1 MKMPSAMS
9 FVLISALAVGCAST
23 PPPIPPNFDVT
34 RATIA
39 AGDKDPEIDIDG
51 LSGKDSGAKIGAASG
66 AGAGV
71 GYAAIACAPAFMFYG
86 ACLAVAVPIMGGI
99 GAVGG
104 AAIGAAATQSAASV
118 EEKREMLNE
127 ALVIIDARNYLA
139 TLIQKQIQEGDIVVP
154 VVSNT
159 GSAYIP
165 PDWTLRIALSE
176 VSTDGSGE
184 ETSYFIKASAAL
196 EVMQTGQEEPLFRKE
211 YHTQTRDRKT
221 TAEWLAKEDEPV
233 PTVIEYLLTTLASDM
248 LNDLLPNQMS
258 NEDRLEVHPLYAK
271 NNPQGNTPVA
281 TSLLESKPVIGSTV
295 FQSGNHYN
303 ENHSLFDP
311 TTGMNWVVVDSSPV
325 DLSTG
330 NNICKTLD
338 TGDKRKYRIPSLYEF
353 EVLWKKYKNDEHIG
367 VFKKREYGTDG
378 KHISFKSAYTQTF
391 SFESGNPGQLY
402 AAYIT
407 CVGK

>member
-1 MKMPSAMS
+1 MRAVI
-9 FVLISALAVGCAST
+9 FLCVLLMGCAT
-23 PPPIPPNFDVT
+23 PPSPATPPNFDFT
-34 RATIA
+34 RATIV
-39 AGDKDPEIDIDG
+39 AGDKDPEVDIDG
-51 LSGKDSGAKIGAASG
+51 LSGKESGAAVGGASG
-66 AGAGV
+66 AGIGV
-71 GYAAIACAPAFMFYG
+71 GYAAIACLPAVMFYG
-86 ACLAVAVPIMGGI
+86 ACLAAAVPIMGGI
-99 GAVGG
+99 GAAGG
-104 AAIGAAATQSAASV
+104 AAVGVAATQSAASV

-127 ALVIIDARNYLA
+127 ALVAIDARNYLA
-139 TLIQKQIQEGDIVVP
+139 TLIQKQIQEGNIAVP

-159 GSAYIP
+159 GSASIP

-184 ETSYFIKASAAL
+184 ETAYFLKASAAL
-196 EVMQTGQEEPLFRKE
+196 EVMQTGQEEPLTRKE

-221 TAEWLAKEDEPV
+221 TAEWLANEDEPV

-258 NEDRLEVHPLYAK
+258 NENQREVHPLYAK
-271 NNPQGNTPVA
+271 NYPKETTPA
-281 TSLLESKPVIGSTV
+281 STSPPDSKQTNKSTV
-295 FQSGNHYN
+295 LQVAKHNNGN
-303 ENHSLFDP
+303 LTMFDT

-325 DLSTG
+325 DLSTA

-338 TGDKRKYRIPSLYEF
+338 AGDKRKYRVPSLNEF
-353 EVLWKKYKNDEHIG
+353 EELWKNYKNDEHIG
-367 VFKKREYGTDG
+367 VFKKREYGTDS

-391 SFESGNPGQLY
+391 SFESGHTGQLY

>member
-1 MKMPSAMS
+1 MKMPSAIS
-9 FVLISALAVGCAST
+9 LVVVSALAVSCAST
-23 PPPIPPNFDVT
+23 PPIPADFDFA
-34 RATIA
+34 RATII
-39 AGDKDPEIDIDG
+39 AGEKDPEVDIDG
-51 LSGKDSGAKIGAASG
+51 LSGKDSGAKVGAASG

-99 GAVGG
+99 GAAGG

-127 ALVIIDARNYLA
+127 ALVTIDARNYLA
-139 TLIQKQIQEGDIVVP
+139 TLIQKQIQEGNIAVP

-159 GSAYIP
+159 GSASIP

-184 ETSYFIKASAAL
+184 KTSYFLKASATL
-196 EVMQTGQEEPLFRKE
+196 EIMESGKEKPLIRKE
-211 YHTQTRDRKT
+211 YYTKTRDRKT
-221 TAEWLAKEDEPV
+221 TAEWLANEDEPV
-233 PTVIEYLLTTLASDM
+233 STVIEYLLTTLASDM

-271 NNPQGNTPVA
+271 NNPKGTKPA
-281 TSLLESKPVIGSTV
+281 STSPPDSKQTNESTV
-295 FQSGNHYN
+295 LQVANHNNGN
-303 ENHSLFDP
+303 LTMFDP
-311 TTGMNWVVVDSSPV
+311 TTGMNWAVVDSSPV
-325 DLSTG
+325 DLSTA

-338 TGDKRKYRIPSLYEF
+338 AGDKRKYRVPSLNEF
-353 EVLWKKYKNDEHIG
+353 EELWKKYKNDEHIG

-378 KHISFKSAYTQTF
+378 KHISFKTAYTQTF
-391 SFESGNPGQLY
+391 SFESGNTGQLY